1 MAEPLVPKV
10 LVVVCDSWGVGEA
23 PDAHAYGDD
32 GSNTLANTAAAVGG
46 LRAPALEELGLG
58 LLTPIDGVAPRAA
71 AGTAHGRATEVSA
84 GKDTT
89 TGHWEM
95 MGIELGEPFPL
106 YPHGFPPEIIEPF
119 ERAIGRR
126 VLGNIPAS
134 GTEIIAELGP
144 EHLRTGEPIVY
155 TSGDSVFQIAC
166 HKDAVPLEQLYE
178 WCAIARSLL
187 TGPHLV
193 GRVIARPF
201 EGPEGAFVRSPERRD
216 LAVPPPGPTV
226 LDAITR
232 AGLPVF
238 GVGKIQDIFSGHGIT
253 EGRYSDSNDDGVD
266 ITLDYLSRPDPAFV
280 FTNLVDFDSKYGH
293 RNDPRGYSAAIEA
306 FDARVPELIEALR
319 GGVMLITGDHGCDP
333 TTPPTDHSRERTPL
347 LAAGL
352 AGGPHEIGTRETFA
366 DLGATV
372 ATLLGVE
379 VEGLP
384 GTSFSDRLGFA

>member
-1 MAEPLVPKV
+1 MAEPLVPRV

-46 LRAPALEELGLG
+46 LRVPALEELGLG

-119 ERAIGRR
+119 ERAIGRH

-134 GTEIIAELGP
+134 GTEIIAELGA

-166 HKDAVPLEQLYE
+166 HKDVVPLGAALRVVRDRTVVADRPTSGRQGDR
-178 WCAIARSLL
+178 AAVRRPRGRVRPQSG
-187 TGPHLV
+187 TPGPRGAAAGPH
-193 GRVIARPF
+193 
-201 EGPEGAFVRSPERRD
+201 GARRD
-216 LAVPPPGPTV
+216 HTGRPPGVRRGQDPGH
-226 LDAITR
+226 LQR
-232 AGLPVF
+232 PRHHGGPLLRLQRRWRGHHPGLPV
-238 GVGKIQDIFSGHGIT
+238 
-253 EGRYSDSNDDGVD
+253 
-266 ITLDYLSRPDPAFV
+266 PA
-280 FTNLVDFDSKYGH
+280 G
-293 RNDPRGYSAAIEA
+293 PRLRVHEPRRLRLQVRAPERS
-306 FDARVPELIEALR
+306 ARVR
-319 GGVMLITGDHGCDP
+319 GGDRGLRCTGARAA
-333 TTPPTDHSRERTPL
+333 SRRFG
-347 LAAGL
+347 AA
-352 AGGPHEIGTRETFA
+352 
-366 DLGATV
+366 
-372 ATLLGVE
+372 
-379 VEGLP
+379 
-384 GTSFSDRLGFA
+384 